1 MLNNIKIDCVT
12 TANNF
17 NVFFSTYVILQCDT
31 SSIDR
36 KYIRVPVTK
45 CRTERDPFLSP
56 PPCSPGKSQDPITRV
71 SSIVMQI
78 TITNRRQG
86 RGPL

>member
-56 PPCSPGKSQDPITRV
+56 PRV
-71 SSIVMQI
+71 RPVNPKI
-78 TITNRRQG
+78 
-86 RGPL
+86 PLPVSHP